1 MCGCACH
8 LSAALRLSDSCLWD
22 GSGRQ
27 WRQRATRLRPTCDYC
42 GDGARRVRTRCKQHT
57 EPQTTFSGWNTSVR
71 SGWPGTDAEWLMSD
85 QRRGQV
91 PHEPG
96 EDAWNQIYR
105 LAFALLSL
113 SLGPERRF
121 TRPVWQST
129 PRPAKQIKQL
139 PQARGALEHVLVPRG
154 PSLSGNMLKIDWCS
168 LTIWSCL
175 NNIKT
180 LKKKQLH

>member
-8 LSAALRLSDSCLWD
+8 LSAALRLSDSSLWD

-27 WRQRATRLRPTCDYC
+27 WRQQATRLQPTCDDYC
-42 GDGARRVRTRCKQHT
+42 GDGAQRVRTRCKQHT
-57 EPQTTFSGWNTSVR
+57 EPQTTFGGWNTSVR
-71 SGWPGTDAEWLMSD
+71 SGWPGTDTEWLMSD
-85 QRRGQV
+85 QWRGQV

-113 SLGPERRF
+113 SHGPERCF
-121 TRPVWQST
+121 TYPVWQST
-129 PRPAKQIKQL
+129 PWPAKQIKQL

-154 PSLSGNMLKIDWCS
+154 PTLSGNVLKIDWCS
-168 LTIWSCL
+168 VTIWSHL
-175 NNIKT
+175 NNIIKT
-180 LKKKQLH
+180 

>member
-8 LSAALRLSDSCLWD
+8 LSAVLRLSDSRLWD
-22 GSGRQ
+22 SSGRQ

-96 EDAWNQIYR
+96 AWNQIYR
-105 LAFALLSL
+105 LALALLSL
-113 SLGPERRF
+113 SLARSWEAF
-121 TRPVWQST
+121 YT
-129 PRPAKQIKQL
+129 P
-139 PQARGALEHVLVPRG
+139 
-154 PSLSGNMLKIDWCS
+154 C
-168 LTIWSCL
+168 LTIHPTACQTDQTAAPSSRCSGGTCSFL
-175 NNIKT
+175 EDHLFLGICSK
-180 LKKKQLH
+180 